1 MKKSRKLAWGVLG
14 VVITLQLG
22 SAVPQSD
29 LSVQRLRAALAMGR
43 LPDLA
48 MGRLPDLELGE
59 FYRFRG
65 EGYFVV
71 SAVLS
76 GNEGTLV
83 VQDWTRSECW
93 TPEGVA
99 SLPPEYHLSRQL
111 TRDEVSRLRKAVR
124 GFWSGQVVQDHRGQA
139 GNPLSIE
146 AWDGSRYRVVQCHS
160 SRSSRELGEL
170 LTALSQ

>member
-1 MKKSRKLAWGVLG
+1 MTKSRKLAWVVLG
-14 VVITLQLG
+14 VLITLELG
-22 SAVPQSD
+22 CAAPPPD
-29 LSVQRLRAALAMGR
+29 LPDLFKQRLRAALAMGR
-43 LPDLA
+43 LPD
-48 MGRLPDLELGE
+48 PEIGE

-65 EGYFVV
+65 EGNFVV
-71 SAVLS
+71 SAELS

-83 VQDWTRSECW
+83 VQDWTPSVYE

-99 SLPPEYHLSRQL
+99 SLPPEYHVSRQL

-124 GFWSGQVVQDHRGQA
+124 EFWSGQVVQDHRGQA